1 MVKFH
6 YQIVTEKG
14 PPLRG
19 RGPSARVPPA
29 MPASAELSIE
39 EKVGQLFWIGFQG
52 TSVGPDLRALLDQVR
67 PGGLILFSRNI
78 QGADQ
83 LRSLTDDLH
92 RSVRVPPF
100 IALDQEGGRVNRL
113 KPILGPIPPNL
124 DLAGRTGAVA
134 AIRMHSR
141 ATAQALRSL
150 GFNVNFAPVLDLS
163 DRDPGNGIGDRAY
176 GTDPKQVARLARE
189 FLEAH
194 VRAGVIPVG
203 KHFPGLGSARA
214 DTHLTLPV
222 IRRSRARLWAED
234 LLPYRRLRRQLPAV
248 MVGHAHYP
256 AVQGPAP
263 APATLSRLVVAN
275 LLRNKVQYRGL
286 VLTDD
291 LEMGAVD
298 QTPGGGQALRAL
310 SAGHDGLMFCSS
322 PEKIRAAH
330 GELLAAVL
338 AGDVATARLGASL
351 RRILALKDRFLLKR
365 RLAPFAPEMVE
376 RSQRQLAALGGGADS
391 GVDPTA
397 RS

>member
-1 MVKFH
+1 
-6 YQIVTEKG
+6 
-14 PPLRG
+14 
-19 RGPSARVPPA
+19 
-29 MPASAELSIE
+29 MPASPDLSLE

-52 TSVGPDLRALLDQVR
+52 TFLGPDLRALLDRVR

-78 QGADQ
+78 ESAAQV
-83 LRSLTDDLH
+83 RSLTDDLY
-92 RSVRVPPF
+92 RAVRIPPF

-124 DLAGRTGAVA
+124 ELAGRRDAVA
-134 AIRMHSR
+134 AIRRHSR

-176 GTDPKQVARLARE
+176 GHEPREVSRLAGE

-194 VRAGVIPVG
+194 LRAGVVPVG

-234 LLPYRRLRRQLPAV
+234 LLPYRRLRRKLPAI

-256 AVQGPAP
+256 SIQGATP
-263 APATLSRLVVAN
+263 APATLSRPVVAT
-275 LLRNKVQYRGL
+275 LLRKKVDFGGL
-286 VLTDD
+286 ILTDD

-310 SAGHDGLMFCSS
+310 AAGHDGLMFCSS

-330 GELLAAVL
+330 AEVLAAVRGGEVS
-338 AGDVATARLGASL
+338 AARIGASL
-351 RRILALKDRFLLKR
+351 RRVLALKDRFLLR
-365 RLAPFAPEMVE
+365 RRRAPYAPGMVE
-376 RSQRQLAALGGGADS
+376 RSQRLLAALGGG
-391 GVDPTA
+391 GEGIDPTA